1 MEYQTIA
8 EVAQRRRSIRKFT
21 DDPVSREKLEKIVNV
36 GMHAPSA
43 FNAQM
48 WEMVAVDD
56 AELRSEITQY
66 ILDGMAGSK
75 GSKGFKTAPV
85 FLLVY
90 GDERT
95 RSYGPAHLN
104 GNEAWW
110 EFSLNTTLACSFMN
124 MQLAATSLGLGSM
137 WVSAFRNPTV
147 QQRTRQLLDIPDHLR
162 LFEMMAVGY
171 PAIRPGKKKMRSLDT
186 VLHYNR
192 ATNYRT
198 AEELEAWF

>member
-1 MEYQTIA
+1 MKYQTLS
-8 EVAQRRRSIRKFT
+8 EVVENRRSIRKFT
-21 DDPVSREKLEKIVNV
+21 DEAVPRETLEKIVKV

-48 WEMVAVDD
+48 WEVVVVDD
-56 AELRSEITQY
+56 GELRYQVCQF

-95 RSYGPAHLN
+95 RKFGPAHLN
-104 GNEAWW
+104 GNDPWW

-124 MQLAATSLGLGSM
+124 MQLAATSLGLGTM
-137 WVSAFRNPTV
+137 WVSAFRNPAV
-147 QQRTRQLLDIPDHLR
+147 QKQTQQLLNIPSHLR

-171 PAIRPGKKKMRSLDT
+171 PAIKPGKKKMRDMDS

-192 ATNYRT
+192 AENYRT
-198 AEELEAWF
+198 DNELEAWF